1 MEKSLNKF
9 LVILIAGIICIQ
21 MLLIPFSASVIA
33 ANDGQ
38 GGKEL
43 PKYNAADII
52 YEQVKAFNDVN
63 TERFYPKNTVWKME
77 TTPIPQNSQDGFI
90 TEDTEWTTPN
100 LKMHPNGIPF
110 LSSTEKLNEYLK
122 PYMYYGPDLKD
133 VPAAEKKKYI
143 YGGIMS
149 DGKYAGITAGTNW
162 QQVSSLSFTAPT
174 SGKIKLY
181 DPENG
186 NIGPWMY
193 HSSQEISDK
202 VWTLKDNGDKVGI
215 AIYKNNY
222 KLYPNDSNYYEMTVA
237 EPTVKFPELDEIE
250 LAEDDIIRIVII
262 PLTEGRGYFE
272 MNPQIEY
279 TEVIELVEYN
289 SSEYVK
295 GQVDSYTGSEI
306 YYPDTALWTMQT
318 TPVTEDTSDGLYKI
332 SDSPEWTSRVIK
344 MHPDSK
350 PFAGEKL
357 ESKYLKPYM
366 YYDPTLPDIP
376 LKKKGRFIYG
386 GLMSDGKYTGITSGY
401 NWENASALTFTAPKS
416 GTVKLYDPNNGNI
429 QPWMYHEYGTTAVID
444 LNTLREENGK
454 KELAGIAV
462 YKNNEKIWPLNE
474 EYKTITRDSRLLEF
488 PKISDIEVEK
498 GDKLRIVIIPLYENR
513 GYFEMNASV
522 KYTAYAEELPS
533 YSAAQCVEEAI
544 DNGAFDDTSA
554 WIYTGRRLKQNSES
568 GEYEAVGN
576 RIYPKLHEGKYDS
589 DTINDALIKRLLMSD
604 ISTDNNAGLAVKDNA
619 VYTYVGYAKN
629 GLEAAL
635 TFVAPYTGKI
645 KITDP
650 YNVGITSAGTA
661 APWYTMHDGAKKVG
675 IAVYKNNEKIW
686 PETEDYRILIG
697 DEWVD
702 GKKIAG
708 EIGIDFPQLGE
719 LEVQAGDEI
728 SIAILPITLNWGYF
742 KLAPEAWYT
751 ELAEN
756 QPEKK
761 TVLRYSAYESVAKAL
776 ESGKLDENSVWQFDA
791 APTYPNK
798 NGMGEVG
805 GKWVTLPVAE
815 GTSSDKNISKKYPQ
829 WLNYGNTGMALTAYK
844 NNLIMSAGASGPDYA
859 VSAVFVAPKTGKIRL
874 YDREIGM
881 IGSAGIGAPFY
892 TLNET
897 DKIAGIAIYK
907 NDEKIWPADVDSYK
921 LRGTYNRDT
930 KEYDYSNEYEIT
942 FPSIEELDVTEGDR
956 IRVCVIPVKNKWLF
970 VRCAPVAEYTYVDES
985 YVVPEKEDEKKPV
998 ATYDSVSYIK
1008 SATEKKSL
1016 AGSAWTLQ
1024 AIRNVN
1030 SDNVG
1035 EDMIPGDLFNTNSE
1049 LILKRMTFGSS
1060 LFPYE
1065 WFNIPD
1071 SSLAVTVTDA
1081 DRLMI
1086 PVGSYTSRGYTVWPA
1101 LTFKAPKTGVVRLHA
1116 ADYSAGIAA
1125 APASAPYYMLQQDI
1139 DPDEGGNYPIVIY
1152 RNSTQIWPT
1161 KGENNTLSLSQRNIP
1176 FPELDFQIYAGDTLR
1191 IVASGGTWGFVTMRP
1206 VVDYLEYNNSV
1217 RPASDSTEWTYTN
1230 GESEYNP
1237 IWNDFPDFGYDD
1249 GSGDTEIPD
1258 EETTQDTAKK
1268 RKKVTTVKRYRKGGG
1283 PGTATIIMIAA
1294 GSAVLVTGATVGVI
1308 FIIRRRKKSH
1318 TQIKK

>member
-708 EIGIDFPQLGE
+708 EIGIDFPELGE
-719 LEVQAGDEI
+719 LDVELGDEI
-728 SIAILPITLNWGYF
+728 SISIIPITLNWGYF
-742 KLAPEAWYT
+742 KLAPEVQYT
-751 ELAEN
+751 ELAKE
-756 QPEKK
+756 QPEK
-761 TVLRYSAYESVAKAL
+761 TENMSYSAYDSVTQAL
-776 ESGKLDENSVWQFDA
+776 EKGSLDNSSVWQFDA
-791 APTYPNK
+791 IPTYPDK
-798 NGMGEVG
+798 NGL
-805 GKWVTLPVAE
+805 GKTDGNWVTLPINKGQV
-815 GTSSDKNISKKYPQ
+815 SDEKISAKIPD
-829 WLNYGNTGMALTAYK
+829 WLCYENTGMALTAYK
-844 NNLIMSAGASGPDYA
+844 NNLVLSTGASGPDYA
-859 VSAVFVAPKTGKIRL
+859 VAATFVAPKTGTIRL
-874 YDREIGM
+874 YDREIGL
-881 IGSAGIGAPFY
+881 IGSAGLGSPFY
-892 TLNET
+892 SLNET
-897 DKIAGIAIYK
+897 DKIAGISIYK
-907 NDEKIWPADVDSYK
+907 NDEKIWPLDSNSYR
-921 LRGTYNRDT
+921 LQGTYDRNT
-930 KEYDYSNEYEIT
+930 KEYNYSNESEII
-942 FPSIEELDVTEGDR
+942 FPTIDKIDVVQGDR
-956 IRVCVIPVKNKWLF
+956 IRVCVIPVKNRWLF
-970 VRCAPVAEYTYVDES
+970 VRTAPVAEYTYVDTD
-985 YVVPEKEDEKKPV
+985 YIAPEEENIKEPV
-998 ATYDSVSYIK
+998 ATYDAVLAVK
-1008 SATEKKSL
+1008 SALEK
-1016 AGSAWTLQ
+1016 GSIANSIWTLQ
-1024 AIRNVN
+1024 AIKNVN

-1035 EDMIPGDLFNTNSE
+1035 EDMIPGDLFNTDAE
-1049 LILKRMTFGSS
+1049 LIRKKMTFSSS

-1071 SSLAVTVTDA
+1071 TSLAVTVTDN

-1086 PVGSYTSRGYTVWPA
+1086 PVGSYTTSGYTVWPA
-1101 LTFKAPKTGVVRLHA
+1101 VTFNAPKTGVIRLYA
-1116 ADYSAGIAA
+1116 SDYSAGIAA
-1125 APASAPYYMLQQDI
+1125 APASGPYYMLQTDM

-1152 RNSTQIWPT
+1152 RNSTQIWPVN
-1161 KGENNTLSLSQRNIP
+1161 GENNTLTLSQRNIP
-1176 FPELDFQIYAGDTLR
+1176 FPELNLQVYEGDTIR
-1191 IVASGGTWGFVTMRP
+1191 IVASGGTWGFMTMRP
-1206 VVDYLEYNNSV
+1206 VVDYIEYNNNA
-1217 RPASDSTEWTYTN
+1217 RLPSDSTEWTYTN
-1230 GESEYNP
+1230 GNSDDMSF
-1237 IWNDFPDFGYDD
+1237 WNDFPDFEYDD
-1249 GSGDTEIPD
+1249 FDSDTDIP
-1258 EETTQDTAKK
+1258 EETENTDSTTL
-1268 RKKVTTVKRYRKGGG
+1268 KKVVTVKRYKKGSGISTFTVIAIIAG
-1283 PGTATIIMIAA
+1283 VAIVFSVAVIGTVITI
-1294 GSAVLVTGATVGVI
+1294 
-1308 FIIRRRKKSH
+1308 RRKKKSH
-1318 TQIKK
+1318 IQSKK

>member
-1 MEKSLNKF
+1 MKNNLTKKLLSFTAIAITFAQLMLIYLPVTAADSETEKD
-9 LVILIAGIICIQ
+9 
-21 MLLIPFSASVIA
+21 P
-33 ANDGQ
+33 
-38 GGKEL
+38 EYEE
-43 PKYNAADII
+43 YNAAEYI
-52 YEQVKAFNDVN
+52 YEQVGAYEDK
-63 TERFYPKNTVWKME
+63 EIFYPDAALWSME
-77 TTPIPQNSQDGFI
+77 TSPIEKESSSETYRLIDSP
-90 TEDTEWTTPN
+90 EWTVRK
-100 LKMHPNGIPF
+100 LKMHPN
-110 LSSTEKLNEYLK
+110 
-122 PYMYYGPDLKD
+122 
-133 VPAAEKKKYI
+133 
-143 YGGIMS
+143 
-149 DGKYAGITAGTNW
+149 
-162 QQVSSLSFTAPT
+162 
-174 SGKIKLY
+174 
-181 DPENG
+181 
-186 NIGPWMY
+186 
-193 HSSQEISDK
+193 
-202 VWTLKDNGDKVGI
+202 
-215 AIYKNNY
+215 
-222 KLYPNDSNYYEMTVA
+222 
-237 EPTVKFPELDEIE
+237 
-250 LAEDDIIRIVII
+250 
-262 PLTEGRGYFE
+262 
-272 MNPQIEY
+272 
-279 TEVIELVEYN
+279 
-289 SSEYVK
+289 
-295 GQVDSYTGSEI
+295 
-306 YYPDTALWTMQT
+306 
-318 TPVTEDTSDGLYKI
+318 
-332 SDSPEWTSRVIK
+332 
-344 MHPDSK
+344 SK
-350 PFAGEKL
+350 PFNGDGKVEP
-357 ESKYLKPYM
+357 KYLKPYM
-366 YYDPTLPDIP
+366 YYDPSLQDIP
-376 LKKKGRFIYG
+376 LKKNGKWIYG
-386 GLMSDGKYTGITSGY
+386 GIMSDGKFAGITSGY
-401 NWENASALTFTAPKS
+401 NWETASSLTFTAPES
-416 GTVKLYDPNNGNI
+416 GTVKLYDPNGGKF
-429 QPWMYHEYGTTAVID
+429 QPWMYHEYGTDAVKA

-454 KELAGIAV
+454 KESAGIAI
-462 YKNNEKIWPLNE
+462 YKNSEKIWPENKDYE
-474 EYKTITRDSRLLEF
+474 TVTRDSRTVDF
-488 PKISDIEVEK
+488 PEISDIEVEK
-498 GDKLRIVIIPLYENR
+498 GDRLRIVIIPLYENR
-513 GYFEMNASV
+513 GYFEMNPSV
-522 KYTAYAEELPS
+522 KYTAYAEKLPS
-533 YSAAQCVEEAI
+533 YSAAECVESAVE
-544 DNGAFDDTSA
+544 NGSFEEDSA
-554 WIYTGRRLKQNSES
+554 WIYTGRRLKSDSET
-568 GEYEAVGN
+568 GEYYAVGE
-576 RIYPKLHEGKYDS
+576 RIYPNLIQGDADS
-589 DTINDALIKRLLMSD
+589 KAVNEALEKRLLMSD
-604 ISTDNNAGLAVKDNA
+604 LASDNNAGVAVKDGA
-619 VYTYVGYAKN
+619 VYTYTGYAKN

-635 TFVAPYTGKI
+635 TFKCPYSGKI
-645 KITDP
+645 EIADP
-650 YNVGITSAGTA
+650 YNVGIRSAGTGV
-661 APWYTMHDGAKKVG
+661 PWYTMHDGAKRVG
-675 IAVYKNNEKIW
+675 IAVFKNNEKIW
-686 PETEDYRILIG
+686 PETEEDYRVLTG
-697 DEWVD
+697 DNWVD
-702 GKKIAG
+702 KSKIPG
-708 EIGIDFPQLGE
+708 ETGIDFPQLGE

-907 NDEKIWPADVDSYK
+907 NDEKIWPADADSYK

-970 VRCAPVAEYTYVDES
+970 VRCAPVVEYPYVDES
-985 YVVPEKEDEKKPV
+985 YVAPEKEKEKKPV

-1035 EDMIPGDLFNTNSE
+1035 EDMIPGDLFNTDSE
-1049 LILKRMTFGSS
+1049 LILKRMTFGTS

-1065 WFNIPD
+1065 WFNVPD
-1071 SSLAVTVTDA
+1071 SSLAVTVTDG

-1086 PVGSYTSRGYTVWPA
+1086 PVGSYTSRGHTVWPA

-1152 RNSTQIWPT
+1152 RNSMQIWPIT
-1161 KGENNTLSLSQRNIP
+1161 GENNTLTLSQRNIP
-1176 FPELDFQIYAGDTLR
+1176 FPELNFQVYAGDTLR

-1206 VVDYLEYNNSV
+1206 VVDYLEYNDSA

-1230 GESEYNP
+1230 GESEYTP

-1249 GSGDTEIPD
+1249 GSSDAEMPD

-1283 PGTATIIMIAA
+1283 LGTAAIIMIAA
-1294 GSAVLVTGATVGVI
+1294 GSTVLAAGATVGVI